1 MRKQPKKQKNIY
13 LTDKYVTSILL
24 RDIREQQDNEKKIA
38 SDELAKC
45 FLEIQKKILTKPNFK
60 NYYNLTK
67 ENMISR
73 GSYLFLTN
81 WYKFKPYRS
90 KNNFQMVET
99 VSLLTRPA
107 NKIDMVLYVN
117 REFVEFDLIELHTRT
132 YSVKECIDLGDGEFQ
147 LNLYNKLKCDMT
159 EGDEAILY
167 SPKYDLFENKDD
179 VVRGGF
185 TLLTTFAFTAAKDS
199 ITAAKKEK
207 ERREKF
213 LESYNHDIFSTV
225 QTHEQGSEWN

>member
-1 MRKQPKKQKNIY
+1 MRKKKREKNIY

-24 RDIREQQDNEKKIA
+24 RDIREQKDNEKKVA
-38 SDELAKC
+38 SEELAKC

-90 KNNFQMVET
+90 KNNFIETET
-99 VSLLTRPA
+99 VQLLTRPSK
-107 NKIDMVLYVN
+107 KIEKVLYVN
-117 REFVEFDLIELHTRT
+117 RPFVEFDLIELHSRT
-132 YSVKECIDLGDGEFQ
+132 YSVHECIDLGDGEFQ
-147 LNLYNKLKCDMT
+147 LNLYNKLKTDMT

-167 SPKYDLFENKDD
+167 QPKYDLFENKDEK
-179 VVRGGF
+179 VRGGF

-199 ITAAKKEK
+199 ITDAKKEK
-207 ERREKF
+207 QKREQF
-213 LESYNHDIFSTV
+213 LESYNNDIFATV
-225 QTHEQGSEWN
+225 QTHEQGLEWN